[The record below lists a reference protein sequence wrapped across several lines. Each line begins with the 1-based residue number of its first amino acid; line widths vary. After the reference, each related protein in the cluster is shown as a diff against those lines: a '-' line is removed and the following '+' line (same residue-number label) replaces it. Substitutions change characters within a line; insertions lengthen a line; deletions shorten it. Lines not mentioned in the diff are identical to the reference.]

1 MTAFQR
7 RVEWYVSHGV
17 ERELAELIVTEEMRA
32 MGMIT
37 NE

>member
-17 ERELAELIVTEEMRA
+17 GRELAETIVRAEMTA
-32 MGMIT
+32 MGVDI
-37 NE
+37 E